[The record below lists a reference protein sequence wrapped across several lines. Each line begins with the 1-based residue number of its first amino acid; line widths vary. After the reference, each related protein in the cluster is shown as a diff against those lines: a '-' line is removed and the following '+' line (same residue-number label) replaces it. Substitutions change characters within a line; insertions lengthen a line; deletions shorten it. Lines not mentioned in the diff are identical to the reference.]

1 MNEPKQSFG
10 TDQVA
15 AGMSESSGVSNER
28 LVSGREQGAR
38 ILGSYEVDHEG
49 PGPRV
54 MAAGTLE
61 GDNVVTPDGE
71 KLGTLDEIM
80 LDVPTGRIAYAVL
93 ASGGFLGLG
102 EKLFAIPWRA
112 LTLDPDNKSFVLDVS
127 KEHLKDAPGF
137 DKDHWPS
144 MADTAWATNLHTYY
158 NARPYWDDPLM
169 SSQDRRTS
177 AGSDVRDP
185 DAY

>member
-1 MNEPKQSFG
+1 MNEYKETYHAASS
-10 TDQVA
+10 DSVA
-15 AGMSESSGVSNER
+15 AGMSESSDLAAQQRIAGGSN
-28 LVSGREQGAR
+28 QGAR
-38 ILGSYEVDHEG
+38 ILASGEDTYHDG

-61 GDNVVTPDGE
+61 GDDVVNSAGE
-71 KLGTLDEIM
+71 KLGTLDDIM

-93 ASGGFLGLG
+93 ASGGFLGMG

-127 KEHLKDAPGF
+127 KEQLSQAPGF

-144 MADTAWATNLHTYY
+144 MADETWARTVHTYY
-158 NARPYWDDPLM
+158 RARPYWE
-169 SSQDRRTS
+169 
-177 AGSDVRDP
+177 
-185 DAY
+185 